1 MNKDQLIEE
10 AKAIIKENTTNKVT
24 AWGNNIRLQKIDN
37 YIDHYYKNNNK
48 FPNLE
53 DIKNLKYLKNW

>member
-37 YIDHYYKNNNK
+37 YIDQYYKNNNK